1 MTCYLSIL
9 ICKKYEIDIKN
20 CIYRVPDKIQGTP
33 GTSAQLQAG
42 DLLTVEDLLYALML
56 PSGNDASIC
65 LGEAMGKVIQR
76 YKKK

>member
-33 GTSAQLQAG
+33 GTSA
-42 DLLTVEDLLYALML
+42 
-56 PSGNDASIC
+56 
-65 LGEAMGKVIQR
+65 
-76 YKKK
+76 